1 MRAIASGMTD
11 VGLQRDHNEDSYAVL
26 SEYDLFIV
34 ADGMGGHR
42 AGDVASKLAT
52 ESIAD
57 FFRSTSRED
66 ATWPFHFDT
75 SLSEEEN
82 RLQAGIR
89 VANRQIFERS
99 IRSRDCAGMGT
110 TVVGALFSKKKN
122 RIYVG
127 HVGDSRAYRVRK
139 GSISQL
145 TRDHSL
151 FNDYIMAMPELTEEQ
166 RAELPR
172 NVITR
177 ALGMHDSVS
186 VDLISD
192 EPQPGDV
199 YLLCS
204 DGLSGMLSDDQ
215 ILHIVSSTEEVPEMC
230 RRLIAKANENGG
242 EDNITALV
250 IRIDEQ
256 DDAELPNSATIGP
269 PADSQQVSMGDR
281 STVPA
286 VSASRS
292 EKS

>member
-1 MRAIASGMTD
+1 MTD

-42 AGDVASKLAT
+42 AGDVASRLAT

-177 ALGMHDSVS
+177 ALGMNDSVA

-215 ILHIVSSTEEVPEMC
+215 ILQIVSSTDEVPEMC

-250 IRIDEQ
+250 IRIDDQ
-256 DDAELPNSATIGP
+256 DEAALPNSATIGP
-269 PADSQQVSMGDR
+269 PADSQQLNSGER

-286 VSASRS
+286 VSASRPQ
-292 EKS
+292 KS

>member
-1 MRAIASGMTD
+1 MTD

-42 AGDVASKLAT
+42 AGDVASRLAT

-177 ALGMHDSVS
+177 ALGMNDNVA
-186 VDLISD
+186 VDLLSD

-215 ILHIVSSTEEVPEMC
+215 ILQIVSSTEEVPEMC

-256 DDAELPNSATIGP
+256 DEAGLPNSATIGP
-269 PADSQQVSMGDR
+269 PADSQQVNSGER

-286 VSASRS
+286 ASASRS

>member
-42 AGDVASKLAT
+42 AGDVASRLAT

-177 ALGMHDSVS
+177 ALGMNDSVA

-215 ILHIVSSTEEVPEMC
+215 ILQIVSSTEEVPEMC

-256 DDAELPNSATIGP
+256 DEAELPNSATIGP
-269 PADSQQVSMGDR
+269 PADSQQVNMGER

-286 VSASRS
+286 ASASRS

>member
-1 MRAIASGMTD
+1 MTD

-42 AGDVASKLAT
+42 AGDVASRLAT

-177 ALGMHDSVS
+177 ALGMNDSVA

-215 ILHIVSSTEEVPEMC
+215 ILQIVSSTEEVPEMC

-256 DDAELPNSATIGP
+256 DEADLPNSATIGP
-269 PADSQQVSMGDR
+269 PADSQQVNMSDR

-286 VSASRS
+286 ASASRS